1 VVSGCSVVMRIHKGG
16 LAVKLR
22 QDIRGM
28 TLIETMVAVA
38 ILAIVAVILVTGFFS
53 AGIFFNRSTDAKNAG
68 QNSAA
73 VLEGAQQNLYPDVVK
88 TEDEAGLIRF
98 VLNGVEFNIGGT
110 YTKAYEKGFPDI
122 NLRIFTP
129 NSYTP

>member
-1 VVSGCSVVMRIHKGG
+1 M
-16 LAVKLR
+16 KLR

-28 TLIETMVAVA
+28 TLIETIVAVA

-73 VLEGAQQNLYPDVVK
+73 VLEGAEQALYPDVVK
-88 TEDEAGLIRF
+88 TDAGAGLIRF
-98 VLNGVEFNIGGT
+98 VLNGSEFSIGGT
-110 YTKAYEKGFPDI
+110 YTKAYENGFPDI
-122 NLRIFTP
+122 NVHIFTP